1 MACTSSSSETPND
14 TANDDGGTAP
24 TQGPGAGDGG
34 NAGTGA
40 PLAEPL
46 SATTFAYVR
55 HVANDHDELVAHD
68 LATGT
73 ERTITDLRDG
83 DTYHDIA
90 GFSISPDRRSVVL
103 ATSYGA
109 EQADLFTVAR
119 RVFKLG
125 VDGKGFVRLTP
136 TFKNNG
142 GGSPSYFID
151 VRDPVFS
158 KDGSTVY
165 YTFGESNR
173 GFGGTRTW
181 SVSAAGGSLPSLIDS
196 NATCSDVGQ
205 ASVGANGALL
215 LVQSTCQN
223 EADEGFFAYPAT
235 GEPVKVFGTEGS
247 NTVSPVGWAPDGSGF
262 LLALSDRNS
271 VGSLHFYS
279 GATQTAPMI
288 VQGTRDVAF
297 VRGAAMLADGKI
309 VYCVRSGTGAEDLH
323 VVDASATPPTDTPLT
338 TDGKSCD
345 PRY

>member
-14 TANDDGGTAP
+14 VASDDGGTDP

-34 NAGTGA
+34 DAGTNA

-68 LATGT
+68 LATGA
-73 ERTITDLRDG
+73 ERTITDLREG

-158 KDGSTVY
+158 KDGATVY

-196 NATCSDVGQ
+196 NASCSDIGQ

-235 GEPVKVFGTEGS
+235 GEPVKVHGTGSS

-262 LLALSDRNS
+262 LVALSDQNS
-271 VGSLHFYS
+271 VGSLHFFT
-279 GATQTAPMI
+279 GETQNMQLLVP
-288 VQGTRDVAF
+288 GTRDVSF
-297 VRGAAMLADGKI
+297 VRGAAMTADGKI
-309 VYCVRSGTGAEDLH
+309 VYCVRAGNGATDLRLLDGT
-323 VVDASATPPTDTPLT
+323 VTPATDTALT